1 MIVYLIISHRS
12 LPLKLLLPR
21 PHLAPSVTP
30 SLFTPFHFSS
40 ANGKTLCAA
49 VNSGLVMNNL
59 VAAAVTHVLH
69 NKRNFR
75 LVNGV
80 EDLLDEEIFHAVH
93 QSKIALV
100 VKDVCD
106 DSCYR
111 IVHHQATIDSDAQG
125 FSIDKGEVEGSEEA
139 RVADEVRS

>member
-1 MIVYLIISHRS
+1 MTMAEITS

-21 PHLAPSVTP
+21 PHLASSVTP

-49 VNSGLVMNNL
+49 VISGPVMNNL
-59 VAAAVTHVLH
+59 VAAVVTH
-69 NKRNFR
+69 
-75 LVNGV
+75 
-80 EDLLDEEIFHAVH
+80 DEEIFHAVH
-93 QSKIALV
+93 QSEIALI

-111 IVHHQATIDSDAQG
+111 IVHHQATIDGDAQG